1 MTPESIFSLAS
12 FTAMAGWATLAAGVA
27 FNNALLRDLLA
38 GRVFPALLAVAY
50 AALIALFWAGSDG
63 GFDSLDNVARLFA
76 NPWLLLAGWVHYLAF
91 DLAIG
96 AIIARKTFDE
106 GLPRLALIAIL
117 PLTFLFGP
125 IGWLAFEALRV
136 LAPRLLF
143 RAAA

>member
-1 MTPESIFSLAS
+1 MTPESMFSLAS

-38 GRVFPALLAVAY
+38 GRVFPALLALAY
-50 AALIALFWAGSDG
+50 AGLIALFWAGSDG
-63 GFDSLDNVARLFA
+63 GFDSLDSVARLFA

-96 AIIARKTFDE
+96 AIIARRTFDE
-106 GLPRLALIAIL
+106 GLPRLALIPIL

-136 LAPRLLF
+136 LAPKFLF
-143 RAAA
+143 KATA